1 MFPSVTCEPEGTFS
15 AWLHFVGELIGSD
28 FIITYLLGKNIT
40 DAFDSTETKKK
51 GEKKTRAQDDKGKGR
66 ESKKVSRTEPRFY
79 YASCL

>member
-1 MFPSVTCEPEGTFS
+1 MPTPCHYKLMFPSVTCEPEGTFS

-51 GEKKTRAQDDKGKGR
+51 GEKKPGHRM
-66 ESKKVSRTEPRFY
+66 
-79 YASCL
+79 

>member
-40 DAFDSTETKKK
+40 DAFDSTEAKKK
-51 GEKKTRAQDDKGKGR
+51 GEKKTRAQDDKGKSR
-66 ESKKVSRTEPRFY
+66 ESKKVSRTGPRFY